1 MSDIVVVSVFLVCL
15 IIFIPIYYMIG
26 ELKDVIG
33 QRKNKNNKKELRWK
47 K

>member
-26 ELKDVIG
+26 ELEDMIW
-33 QRKNKNNKKELRWK
+33 QHKNKNNKKK
-47 K
+47 P